1 MILVREVHVHQSTT
15 LSRSKVDGVCRT
27 TQNNKKDETSLRF
40 AFRFPNRR
48 PGNARRVST

>member
-1 MILVREVHVHQSTT
+1 MIPVREVHVHQSTP

-40 AFRFPNRR
+40 ASR
-48 PGNARRVST
+48 PGNARRVSMCCAD